1 MNHPY
6 LSCIYY
12 FVFRSFS
19 FFNDAM
25 YLQKLSSQFS
35 LVLILLSL
43 LPKAKYRFAVSL
55 RIFVRAAY
63 DTPWSHYARLIFAH
77 YLYRVSCSTSIHRTF
92 APAFCYLFLYH
103 QIAYVAKCENFES
116 SICAIHDALLFFI
129 QVIHRIP
136 IESCI
141 CNNHDHYVLLA
152 FIVHLL
158 ILNIQ
163 LATYAQKY
171 ENITILTHSLDHTHH
186 TPFIF

>member
-1 MNHPY
+1 MLRCNCKKY
-6 LSCIYY
+6 RAS
-12 FVFRSFS
+12 FRLCLFCYCFCRKRSI
-19 FFNDAM
+19 AP
-25 YLQKLSSQFS
+25 
-35 LVLILLSL
+35 LLSRAF
-43 LPKAKYRFAVSL
+43 LPESPMALHGAINV
-55 RIFVRAAY
+55 
-63 DTPWSHYARLIFAH
+63 HLIFAH
-77 YLYRVSCSTSIHRTF
+77 YLYRASYPIFIHRTF

-129 QVIHRIP
+129 QVIHHIP

-171 ENITILTHSLDHTHH
+171 ENSTMLTHSLDYIHQA
-186 TPFIF
+186 PSIF